1 LNRSAKYICVAG
13 ATTAQR
19 MAALGQLQCG
29 ADKQPYSILPNSLDG
44 EKLEDQQAAIKTA
57 LAATANMVV
66 ADFCP
71 REILSSAPQQLARIE
86 QLEQVVGVPRL
97 IVLLDNPK
105 DPTSHTLLNAMMPT
119 GTVVPWL
126 VVPNDDQQR
135 IVRELQAAVV
145 AAA

>member
-1 LNRSAKYICVAG
+1 
-13 ATTAQR
+13 
-19 MAALGQLQCG
+19 
-29 ADKQPYSILPNSLDG
+29 
-44 EKLEDQQAAIKTA
+44 
-57 LAATANMVV
+57 MVI

-105 DPTSHTLLNAMMPT
+105 DPTSHTLLDAMMPT

-126 VVPNDDQQR
+126 VVPSDDQQR
-135 IVRELQAAVV
+135 ILRELQAAVV